1 MTEASIFAAALEK
14 TTDQERAAYLAEA
27 CAGNEKL
34 RRRVEALL
42 RAHAQSDEILDAAMA
57 TVDEVPLTERP
68 GLRIGPYRLMEQIGE
83 GGFGL
88 VFVAEQTEPV
98 RRKVALKVLKP
109 GMDSAQV
116 IARFEAE
123 RQALA
128 LMDHPNIARVLDAG
142 ATDSGRPYFVMELVK
157 GIPITEYC
165 DENQL
170 TPSER
175 LALFVSVCQAVQHA
189 HQKGVIHRDLKPSNV
204 LVTSHDGKPVA
215 KVIDFGIAKAI
226 HQQLTERTLYTNMS
240 QMIGTPLYMS
250 PEQAGMS
257 GLDIDTRSDIYSL
270 GVLLYELLT
279 GTTPLEQKRFAQAA
293 YEEIRRLIREEE
305 PPRPS
310 QRLSTSETLPS
321 IAANRK
327 MEPARLTRLLRG
339 ELDWIVMKCLE
350 KDRTR
355 RYETASALAR
365 DVEHYLA
372 DELVEARPPS
382 LGYRLQKFARKHR
395 TTLTTAAALFLL
407 LVGGV
412 AASLWQAQKARAAAE
427 AENVAKTTAEAREAE
442 TRAVLDFVD
451 KKIFTAARPEG
462 QEGGLGRDVTLRR
475 AIEAAL
481 PEVETNFSAQP
492 LIEARLRMTVGSS
505 YLYLGETKI
514 AIDQFQKARA
524 LYTQHLGPE
533 HPDTLLSMK
542 ELGWSF
548 HEDGR
553 MNEALKLL
561 EKTLDLQ
568 EKTLGRDHP
577 DTLTTKVCVGCT
589 YKNLGQ
595 PDNALKHYQEA
606 LELNQA
612 TLGPNDRRTLWNM
625 DGLATCYSVFGQHEK
640 AIDILQKTLPLQLAT
655 LTAKHDDTVFS
666 MVLLAEEY
674 ARLRRFPEAIPR
686 FQEALNL
693 QQSKLGA
700 DHPHTLSTMW
710 SLANT
715 YVVAGREA
723 EASKLFEDLIPRQ
736 EKKFGP
742 KNPASL
748 WTMNDFANLL
758 ASAPDLKVRNP
769 ARAVK
774 LAQRMVELA
783 PDELEFV
790 STRGIARYQAGD
802 SKGAKAD
809 LQESIKL
816 RSAKKPND
824 YWDQSGD
831 AFFLAMALWRL
842 GEKREAHEWYDKGVQ
857 WTRKLGADESR
868 VRERDR
874 AEAAA
879 LLGIEKKQ

>member
-27 CAGNEKL
+27 CAGNAKL

-42 RAHAQSDEILDAAMA
+42 HAHAQSDEILDAALP
-57 TVDEVPLTERP
+57 TVDEAPLTERP
-68 GLRIGPYRLMEQIGE
+68 GMRIGPYRLMEQIGE

-157 GIPITEYC
+157 GIPITQYC

-170 TPSER
+170 TPRER

-189 HQKGVIHRDLKPSNV
+189 HQKGIIHRDLKPSNV

-226 HQQLTERTLYTNMS
+226 HQQLTERTLYTNLT

-355 RYETASALAR
+355 RYETASSLAR

-372 DELVEARPPS
+372 DEFVEARPPS
-382 LGYRLQKFARKHR
+382 LGYRLQKLARKHR
-395 TTLTTAAALFLL
+395 AALGTAAALTLL

-412 AASLWQAQKARAAAE
+412 AASLWQAHKALE
-427 AENVAKTTAEAREAE
+427 REAE
-442 TRAVLDFVD
+442 TQAVLNFVD
-451 KKIFTAARPEG
+451 EKIFAATRPEG
-462 QEGGLGRDVTLRR
+462 LQWGAGGEISLRR
-475 AIEAAL
+475 AADAAVPYL
-481 PEVETNFSAQP
+481 ATSFHDQP
-492 LIEARLRMTVGSS
+492 RIEARLRMTVAN
-505 YLYLGETKI
+505 LYLGLGDEKN
-514 AIDQFQKARA
+514 AAEQFAAARK
-524 LYTQHLGPE
+524 LYAQHLGPDHPDTLASMQLLADCYRE
-533 HPDTLLSMK
+533 LDRQDEAIELHEETLKLRTAKLGPNHPDTLLSL
-542 ELGWSF
+542 LGVADSYF
-548 HEDGR
+548 ASGR
-553 MNEALKLL
+553 NEEALPIHKEALRRHQEQLGPTHLHTLWCMQGLAETYGGLGRHQESLELL
-561 EKTLDLQ
+561 RRALALYKETVGDTHFGTLDTMNSIAHQLSALDRQKEAIDLFQ
-568 EKTLGRDHP
+568 ETLRLEREKLGPDHP
-577 DTLTTKVCVGCT
+577 RPVDCM
-589 YKNLGQ
+589 N
-595 PDNALKHYQEA
+595 
-606 LELNQA
+606 
-612 TLGPNDRRTLWNM
+612 
-625 DGLATCYSVFGQHEK
+625 GLAWLLLMASDEKLRDPPQAIKLAKKSAELEPTHAVPRFLLGIGHYRIGEWKGAIADLEK
-640 AIDILQKTLPLQLAT
+640 AID
-655 LTAKHDDTVFS
+655 
-666 MVLLAEEY
+666 LLGD
-674 ARLRRFPEAIPR
+674 RTRVG
-686 FQEALNL
+686 
-693 QQSKLGA
+693 S
-700 DHPHTLSTMW
+700 S
-710 SLANT
+710 
-715 YVVAGREA
+715 
-723 EASKLFEDLIPRQ
+723 
-736 EKKFGP
+736 
-742 KNPASL
+742 ASL
-748 WTMNDFANLL
+748 E
-758 ASAPDLKVRNP
+758 
-769 ARAVK
+769 
-774 LAQRMVELA
+774 AQACFFIAMAHWRMGEK
-783 PDELEFV
+783 E
-790 STRGIARYQAGD
+790 IAREWF
-802 SKGAKAD
+802 AKAEKGKD
-809 LQESIKL
+809 TWT
-816 RSAKKPND
+816 AND
-824 YWDQSGD
+824 N
-831 AFFLAMALWRL
+831 FL
-842 GEKREAHEWYDKGVQ
+842 KRC
-857 WTRKLGADESR
+857 
-868 VRERDR
+868 R
-874 AEAAA
+874 AEAVTV
-879 LLGIEKKQ
+879 LGLQKHR